1 MAAPTAAA
9 GQSWLMSYRHISLR
23 SRVRPDQHHS
33 GELLAFRQF
42 RSNIISFLRLPHD
55 VSESALRSALN
66 TVSPTL
72 LAGYKH
78 RAAQAT
84 LAWASMWRTDM
95 QSLRPREET
104 QDFVQPHLT

>member
-1 MAAPTAAA
+1 
-9 GQSWLMSYRHISLR
+9 MSHRYINAR

-42 RSNIISFLRLPHD
+42 RSNVISFLRLPQD
-55 VSESALRSALN
+55 VSESALRDALN
-66 TVSPTL
+66 RVSPTL

-95 QSLRPREET
+95 QSLHLHEGT
-104 QDFVQPHLT
+104 QDLAWPHLT